1 MPRASKPFLQRA
13 AAPLPFKDAAKG
25 YLQADFKDAFR
36 RYMPKAEIEDF
47 LASRADP
54 RPKTRQLL

>member
-1 MPRASKPFLQRA
+1 MF
-13 AAPLPFKDAAKG
+13 DE
-25 YLQADFKDAFR
+25 FKDAFR